1 MVPAALTLQP
11 AAFKV
16 RVDLFGISNWSR
28 TLSSIPTWWGSAR
41 DALYAEL
48 GDPKTDAERLRRIS
62 PLFHAEQ
69 IKAPLRVLQ
78 GANDPR
84 VLQVE
89 SDEIVTASNK
99 NGAPVEYI
107 VFPDEGHGFVKK
119 DNEIK
124 GYGAVIAFL
133 GKYLKSAKASTNKSD
148 LSCIIIPG

>member
-1 MVPAALTLQP
+1 MVL
-11 AAFKV
+11 
-16 RVDLFGISNWSR
+16 
-28 TLSSIPTWWGSAR
+28 
-41 DALYAEL
+41 
-48 GDPKTDAERLRRIS
+48 
-62 PLFHAEQ
+62 H
-69 IKAPLRVLQ
+69 

-89 SDEIVTASNK
+89 SDEIVTASKK

-107 VFPDEGHGFVKK
+107 VFPDVGHGFVKK